1 MEENGMNGPKA
12 IRKVILTG
20 QSLSLEEFVAVARF
34 GASVELAQMC
44 IRDRI

>member
-1 MEENGMNGPKA
+1 MNGPKA

-34 GASVELAQMC
+34 GASVELALTGTG
-44 IRDRI
+44 REDRR